1 MFARLFVAAA
11 LVPVLLVPATP
22 APAVRGAAPVVFQID
37 PAHSGVSFQI
47 RHFVSK
53 VRGNF
58 KDVKGTITASPD
70 AWQDAVID
78 VTIATASISTAN
90 DRRDAHLRSPDF
102 FAADSFP
109 TITFRSTRV
118 ERTGDDA
125 RIHGNLTLRGV
136 TRPVVLT
143 GRFTGIMAA
152 AQGQRVG
159 FEASTTVNRLDYGV
173 KYNRAVEGGGVM
185 LGDEVTVDIEVEAVS
200 GARR

>member
-1 MFARLFVAAA
+1 MLARLSAVAV
-11 LVPVLLVPATP
+11 LIPSLLLPVTP
-22 APAVRGAAPVVFQID
+22 AERASSPVTFQID
-37 PAHSGVSFQI
+37 GSHSGVSFQI

-90 DRRDAHLRSPDF
+90 DRRDTHLRSSDF

-109 TITFRSTRV
+109 TITFKSTRV

-125 RIHGNLTLRGV
+125 RIHGNLTMRGV

-143 GRFTGIMAA
+143 GKFTGIMTT

-159 FEASTTVNRLDYGV
+159 FEASTKINRVDYGV
-173 KYNRAVEGGGVM
+173 TWNRAAEGGGAM
-185 LGDEVTVDIEVEAVS
+185 LGDEVTIDIEVEAVS